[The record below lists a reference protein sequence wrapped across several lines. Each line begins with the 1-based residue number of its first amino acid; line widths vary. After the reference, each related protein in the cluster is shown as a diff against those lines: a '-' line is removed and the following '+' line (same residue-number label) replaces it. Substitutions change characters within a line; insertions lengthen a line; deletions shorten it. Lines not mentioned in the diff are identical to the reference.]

1 MSSQD
6 DEYEKLQEI
15 VRDILKNCPSE
26 NAGQF
31 LADRISLAW
40 SLGYEQCM
48 EDHKDET

>member
-1 MSSQD
+1 MTKK

-31 LADRISLAW
+31 IADRISLAW
-40 SLGYEQCM
+40 SLGYEECAKA
-48 EDHKDET
+48 HKDN